1 MSGAASSDPAA
12 QPGRET
18 PGATLGIAFGLLV
31 LLGAVAT
38 LIARGMRAAPR
49 DLAAWTAEVFPAGL
63 PPEIAAAN
71 ALSAS
76 ELPGGD
82 NVLAATP
89 SPAAGAPERLFFV
102 RYGSQAKVASLFEP
116 AHQEEPG
123 EGVEQGDELRRWEEK
138 PDFAWHAEMER
149 GDLDVGPW
157 RVPFVRERAFQ
168 EGGAWSE
175 AVRVNL
181 STRERPLILFALWPE
196 RAEADEDALRGL
208 LAAVDL
214 ELAVPAGAG
223 D

>member
-12 QPGRET
+12 LPVRESA
-18 PGATLGIAFGLLV
+18 GATLGIAFGLLV
-31 LLGAVAT
+31 LLGAAVA
-38 LIARGMRAAPR
+38 LIARGVRAAPR
-49 DLAAWTAEVFPAGL
+49 DPAAWTAEVFPAGL
-63 PPEIAAAN
+63 PPEIAGAG

-76 ELPGGD
+76 ELAGGES
-82 NVLAATP
+82 VLAATP

-102 RYGSQAKVASLFEP
+102 RYGSQAEVARLFEP
-116 AHQEEPG
+116 AQVEELG
-123 EGVEQGDELRRWEEK
+123 EGAEDGDELRRWEEK

-168 EGGAWSE
+168 EGGSWSE
-175 AVRVNL
+175 AVRANL
-181 STRERPLILFALWPE
+181 STRERPLVLFALWPE

-214 ELAVPAGAG
+214 DPVARAGAQ
-223 D
+223 